1 MITAEQLRELKKGNL
16 TVNADKSKSRIPDA
30 FKSATKAQKDEIVN
44 ATGLNANAFYAVS
57 KSGAASP
64 KVVLSLAQILNISPY
79 YLIGEIDE
87 KETCDAVHL
96 AELFKKC
103 SGGKVKK
110 SDKPAVV
117 KEKPAKEKI
126 VAVKEKPAK
135 EKAVAVKEKTANE
148 KPVAVKPKAD
158 KPAPA
163 PKKEKAEKAKPV
175 KAAKSNK
182 IDDEAYL
189 LLLKAV
195 AVRAKFGGTAKET
208 YDEIVA
214 LLIK

>member
-16 TVNADKSKSRIPDA
+16 TVNAEKSKARIPDA
-30 FKSATKAQKDEIVN
+30 FKSATKVQKDEIVN

-64 KVVLSLAQILNISPY
+64 KVVLSLAQIMNISPY
-79 YLIGEIDE
+79 YLTGEIDE
-87 KETCDAVHL
+87 KETCDAAHL
-96 AELFKKC
+96 AEFFKKC
-103 SGGKVKK
+103 SSGKEAKK

-117 KEKPAKEKI
+117 KEKPAKEK
-126 VAVKEKPAK
+126 
-135 EKAVAVKEKTANE
+135 AVAVKEK
-148 KPVAVKPKAD
+148 AVTVKA
-158 KPAPA
+158 KAVEAAPA
-163 PKKEKAEKAKPV
+163 PKKEKTVTAKPV

-189 LLLKAV
+189 LLLKAI
-195 AVRAKFGGTAKET
+195 AVRAKFGGAAKET

-214 LLIK
+214 LLLQ

>member
-16 TVNADKSKSRIPDA
+16 TVNADKSKARIPDA
-30 FKSATKAQKDEIVN
+30 FKSATKSQKDEIVN

-87 KETCDAVHL
+87 KESCDAVHL

-117 KEKPAKEKI
+117 KEKPAKEKTVVVKEKASKEKPVTAKEKT
-126 VAVKEKPAK
+126 VAVKAK
-135 EKAVAVKEKTANE
+135 AE
-148 KPVAVKPKAD
+148 KPV
-158 KPAPA
+158 PA
-163 PKKEKAEKAKPV
+163 PKKEKTVV
-175 KAAKSNK
+175 KTAKSNK

-189 LLLKAV
+189 LLLKAI

-208 YDEIVA
+208 YDEIIS
-214 LLIK
+214 LLLQ